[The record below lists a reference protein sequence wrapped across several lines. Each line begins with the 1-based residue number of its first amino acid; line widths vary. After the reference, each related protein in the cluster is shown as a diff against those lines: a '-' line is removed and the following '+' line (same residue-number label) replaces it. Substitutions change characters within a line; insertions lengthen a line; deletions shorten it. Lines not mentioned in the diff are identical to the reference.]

1 MTAEAPKKSAPNP
14 TATPQRVERPFR
26 FALSGGAKPL
36 IALSRDPHLLAALK
50 KVTDPAHQVSAVGA
64 EVNLPAKLV
73 DNQAGVVVLDCAA
86 LVTPV
91 ATLTDRLHSQFPD
104 LVLIVVGNI
113 DEQGALAAQITDGS
127 VYRFLHKPVS
137 EQRVRLFVEAA
148 WRRHAEGDGV
158 LRAVRAAPPA
168 RPAGGAKRW
177 LALGALGVLGALLIG
192 AALVWFTTRN
202 LAGPSQRTP
211 AGTVGAR
218 MAGTDAALEDILAR
232 ADRALAAGALVAP
245 REENAAELYR
255 QALARDAHDPRA
267 LNGLEQVIEALLA
280 GAEQQLQQQHLDAAQ
295 ALVDQARSLSP
306 HHPRV
311 AFLAAQLGAQ
321 RDRAAIGKPHGAASL
336 AAAPASPGEAAAPA
350 PGEAAQAAPNEATH
364 TEPGSPA
371 PGAADTRVSDYLS
384 HARDALGR
392 GRLLEPAEDSAR
404 SYIESARALAP
415 EDPQVQQAVSDLI
428 ARLEQQS
435 RQAIAARNP
444 EAADTW
450 ASAAAQAGAD
460 RAQVAALQDEA
471 QQLRGA
477 AREEALAN
485 LTHAFNQSLEQGHIL
500 EPATDSARYYLAQL
514 TQADAGSTATQL
526 ARGAYRTR
534 VLAEAGNALHTQDL
548 AGARRW
554 LAEARAAGADGAVV
568 GALETALSAAQD
580 EAAQANTY
588 VNEST
593 LTRTRYV
600 APQFP
605 QVARQRSIDGWVD
618 LQFLVGIDGAVSDV
632 AVVGAQPAGMFEDA
646 ALDAVRHWRYRPVMR
661 EGHAVSQ
668 RARVRVRFAVQR

>member
-1 MTAEAPKKSAPNP
+1 VTAEAPKRSAQNP
-14 TATPQRVERPFR
+14 PATPPRVERPFR

-64 EVNLPAKLV
+64 EVDLSAKLMA
-73 DNQAGVVVLDCAA
+73 NQAGVVVLDCAA

-91 ATLTDRLHSQFPD
+91 ATLTDRLHRQFPE
-104 LVLIVVGNI
+104 LVLIVAGNI

-137 EQRVRLFVEAA
+137 EQRVRLFVDAA
-148 WRRHAEGDGV
+148 WRRHAEGDGL

-177 LALGALGVLGALLIG
+177 LAISALGAL
-192 AALVWFTTRN
+192 AALVIGGAVVWFVN
-202 LAGPSQRTP
+202 RTP
-211 AGTVGAR
+211 ADAVATRTAGA
-218 MAGTDAALEDILAR
+218 DAALEDILAR
-232 ADRALAAGALVAP
+232 ADRALASGALVTP
-245 REENAAELYR
+245 PEDNAADLYR
-255 QALARDAHDPRA
+255 QALGRNARDPRA

-280 GAEQQLQQQHLDAAQ
+280 GAEQQLQQQQLDAAQ
-295 ALVDQARSLSP
+295 ALVDQARTLSP

-311 AFLAAQLGAQ
+311 EFLAAQIRAQ
-321 RDRAAIGKPHGAASL
+321 RNRAAIDKPHAAAGL
-336 AAAPASPGEAAAPA
+336 AAAPASPGEAAEPA
-350 PGEAAQAAPNEATH
+350 ASEAAH
-364 TEPGSPA
+364 TQPGSPA
-371 PGAADTRVSDYLS
+371 PGAADPRVSDYLS
-384 HARDALGR
+384 QARDALDR
-392 GRLLEPAEDSAR
+392 GRLLEPARDSAR
-404 SYIESARALAP
+404 SYIDAARALAP
-415 EDPQVQQAVSDLI
+415 EDPQVQQALKDLI
-428 ARLEQQS
+428 ARLEQQAH
-435 RQAIAARNP
+435 QAIAAKDP

-450 ASAAAQAGAD
+450 AAAAAQVGAEP
-460 RAQVAALQDEA
+460 AHVAALREEA
-471 QQLRGA
+471 QQLRSV

-500 EPATDSARYYLAQL
+500 EPATDSARYYLGQL

-568 GALETALSAAQD
+568 GALETALSAAQN

-605 QVARQRSIDGWVD
+605 EVARQRGIDGWVD
-618 LQFLVGIDGAVSDV
+618 LQFLVGTDGTVSDV

>member
-1 MTAEAPKKSAPNP
+1 MTAEAPKRSAQNP
-14 TATPQRVERPFR
+14 TATPPRVERPFR

-64 EVNLPAKLV
+64 EVDLSAKLMA
-73 DNQAGVVVLDCAA
+73 NQAGVVVLDCAA

-91 ATLTDRLHSQFPD
+91 ATLTDRLHRQFPD
-104 LVLIVVGNI
+104 LVLIVAGNT

-148 WRRHAEGDGV
+148 WRRYAEGDGV

-177 LALGALGVLGALLIG
+177 LAISALGALAALLIG
-192 AALVWFTTRN
+192 GAVVWFAN
-202 LAGPSQRTP
+202 RTP
-211 AGTVGAR
+211 AGPVERTSAGA
-218 MAGTDAALEDILAR
+218 DAALEDILTR
-232 ADRALAAGALVAP
+232 ADRALASGALVTP
-245 REENAAELYR
+245 PQENAADLYR
-255 QALARDAHDPRA
+255 QALARDARDPRA

-280 GAEQQLQQQHLDAAQ
+280 GAEQQLQQQQLGAAQ
-295 ALVDQARSLSP
+295 ALVDQARTLSP

-311 AFLAAQLGAQ
+311 AFLAAQIGAQ
-321 RDRAAIGKPHGAASL
+321 RDRAATAKPHAAAGL
-336 AAAPASPGEAAAPA
+336 AAAPASPGEAAEPA
-350 PGEAAQAAPNEATH
+350 ANEEARIQ
-364 TEPGSPA
+364 PGSPD
-371 PGAADTRVSDYLS
+371 PGTADPRVSDYLS
-384 HARDALGR
+384 RARDALGR
-392 GRLLEPAEDSAR
+392 GRLLEPAGDSAR
-404 SYIESARALAP
+404 SYIELARALAP
-415 EDPQVQQAVSDLI
+415 EDPQVQQALKDLI

-435 RQAIAARNP
+435 HQAIAAENP

-450 ASAAAQAGAD
+450 ATAAAQVGAD
-460 RAQVAALQDEA
+460 PAQVAALRQEA
-471 QQLRGA
+471 QRLHSV

-568 GALETALSAAQD
+568 DALETALSAAQN

-605 QVARQRSIDGWVD
+605 EVARQRGIDGWVD
-618 LQFLVGIDGAVSDV
+618 LQFLVGTDGTVSDV

-646 ALDAVRHWRYRPVMR
+646 ALDALRHWRYRPVMR

>member
-1 MTAEAPKKSAPNP
+1 VTAEAPKRSAQNP
-14 TATPQRVERPFR
+14 TATPPRVERPFR

-64 EVNLPAKLV
+64 EVDLSAKLMA
-73 DNQAGVVVLDCAA
+73 NQAGVVVLDCAA

-91 ATLTDRLHSQFPD
+91 ATLTDRLHCQFPD

-137 EQRVRLFVEAA
+137 DQRVRLFVEAA

-177 LALGALGVLGALLIG
+177 LAISALGAL
-192 AALVWFTTRN
+192 AALVIGGAVVW
-202 LAGPSQRTP
+202 LANRTP
-211 AGTVGAR
+211 AGAVGAR
-218 MAGTDAALEDILAR
+218 TAGADAALEDILTR
-232 ADRALAAGALVAP
+232 ADRALASGALVTP
-245 REENAAELYR
+245 PQENAADLYR
-255 QALARDAHDPRA
+255 QALARNAHDPRA

-280 GAEQQLQQQHLDAAQ
+280 GAEQQLQQQRLDAAQ
-295 ALVDQARSLSP
+295 ALVDQARALSP

-311 AFLAAQLGAQ
+311 AFLAAQIGAQ
-321 RDRAAIGKPHGAASL
+321 RDRTAIGKPHAAAGL
-336 AAAPASPGEAAAPA
+336 AAAPAA
-350 PGEAAQAAPNEATH
+350 PGEAAEPAANEEARTQ
-364 TEPGSPA
+364 PGSPD
-371 PGAADTRVSDYLS
+371 PGTADPRVSDYLS
-384 HARDALGR
+384 RARDALGR
-392 GRLLEPAEDSAR
+392 GRLLEPAGDSAR

-415 EDPQVQQAVSDLI
+415 EDPQVQQALKDLI

-435 RQAIAARNP
+435 HQAIAAENP

-450 ASAAAQAGAD
+450 ATAAAQVGAD
-460 RAQVAALQDEA
+460 PAQVAALREEA
-471 QQLRGA
+471 QRLRSV

-568 GALETALSAAQD
+568 DALETALSAAQN

-605 QVARQRSIDGWVD
+605 EVARQRGIDGWVD
-618 LQFLVGIDGAVSDV
+618 LQFLVGTDGTVSDV
-632 AVVGAQPAGMFEDA
+632 AIVGAQPAAMFEDA